1 MTMATPT
8 FTSVFMESADLLYYM
23 VDHLDFTSCLAA
35 ASACNTLR
43 RAITDITDLDVEKL
57 IETGRPWEV
66 AVAGRMLPR
75 LARLHGYGFVVD
87 VTEVR
92 AAITAKAALKVV
104 DVVAITA
111 KAALNLP
118 VVGEPPL
125 KLMVAAVACAG
136 SGSGIVRDIP
146 LQQMRENSVTELD
159 LSYKQLEGP
168 AVMLVAYLFPTMTVL
183 TSLNLSSNN
192 IGREGAK
199 ALAPAIAASPV
210 LAECNVLHNNLDLE
224 SATMLAKIGT
234 EKGIMLSGM
243 KRGQKVADFY
253 KRRLGPAD
261 AILIA
266 SDIRAM
272 PVLASL
278 NLSQNQLCGMDW
290 HYGSAGTYIAEGIHA
305 IAAAIRAM
313 PGLTECDL
321 RYTDM
326 GEASKTL
333 IRDAV
338 KGKERFKLELCRSYR

>member
-1 MTMATPT
+1 MATP
-8 FTSVFMESADLLYYM
+8 SSIFMESADLLYLM
-23 VDHLDFTSCLAA
+23 VGHLDFTSCLAA
-35 ASACNTLR
+35 ASACKTLR
-43 RAITDITDLDVEKL
+43 RAITDITDVDVEKL

-104 DVVAITA
+104 DVIAITA
-111 KAALNLP
+111 KAALNSCIP
-118 VVGEPPL
+118 GVTASPPL

-136 SGSGIVRDIP
+136 SGSGVVRDIP
-146 LQQMRENSVTELD
+146 LQQMRESSVTELD

-168 AVMLVAYLFPTMTVL
+168 AVILVAFLIPAMTVL

-192 IGREGAK
+192 IGPEGAK

-210 LAECNVLHNNLDLE
+210 LAECNVLHNNLDIE
-224 SATMLAKIGT
+224 SAKMLAKIGT
-234 EKGIMLSGM
+234 EKGIMLSGI
-243 KRGQKVADFY
+243 KRGQKEADFY

-272 PVLASL
+272 PLLASL

-290 HYGSAGTYIAEGIHA
+290 HYGSAGTYVAEGINA
-305 IAAAIRAM
+305 IAAAICAM
-313 PGLTECDL
+313 PGLTDCDL

-338 KGKERFKLELCRSYR
+338 KGKAGFKLELCRSYR

>member
-1 MTMATPT
+1 MATPT

-136 SGSGIVRDIP
+136 SGSGVVRDIP

-168 AVMLVAYLFPTMTVL
+168 AVMLVAYLLPTMTVL
-183 TSLNLSSNN
+183 T
-192 IGREGAK
+192 
-199 ALAPAIAASPV
+199 
-210 LAECNVLHNNLDLE
+210 ECNVLHNNLDLE

-338 KGKERFKLELCRSYR
+338 QGKAPGFKLELCRSYR

>member
-1 MTMATPT
+1 MATP
-8 FTSVFMESADLLYYM
+8 SSIFMDSADLLYYM
-23 VDHLDFTSCLAA
+23 VGHLDFSSCLAA
-35 ASACNTLR
+35 ASACKTLR
-43 RAITDITDLDVEKL
+43 RAITDITDVDVEKL

-104 DVVAITA
+104 DVIAITA
-111 KAALNLP
+111 KAALNSCIP
-118 VVGEPPL
+118 GVGEPPL

-136 SGSGIVRDIP
+136 SGSGVVRDIP

-168 AVMLVAYLFPTMTVL
+168 AVILVAFLIPAMTVL

-192 IGREGAK
+192 IGPEGAK

-210 LAECNVLHNNLDLE
+210 LAECNVLHNNLDIE
-224 SATMLAKIGT
+224 SAKMLAKIGT
-234 EKGIMLSGM
+234 EKGIMLSGI
-243 KRGQKVADFY
+243 KRGQKEADFY

-290 HYGSAGTYIAEGIHA
+290 HYGSAGTYIAEGINA

-313 PGLTECDL
+313 PGLTDCDL

-338 KGKERFKLELCRSYR
+338 KGKAGFKLELCRSYR